1 MERNLQNPA
10 VGRWLLIISLLIF
23 LMVAFGGLVR
33 LTRSGLSIVEWN
45 VVTGIIPPLSHSD
58 WEAEFTLYQQ
68 SPEYKKIN
76 FGMNISDFK
85 FIYHMEF
92 WHRFFGRL
100 LGLSYL
106 LPLIFFLYKRAIPS
120 NKILQYV
127 GIGLLFVLQ
136 GIIGWLMVKSGLED
150 RPSVSHI
157 RLTLHLLGA
166 LALLGTCLWS
176 AMSHLL
182 PPRLPHG
189 GIIRRLSAFLII
201 TLIMQIAAG
210 GLVAGLKAGYI
221 SNTFPLM
228 FEQLIPNGLLNLKP
242 TMINF
247 VDNPAT
253 VHFQHRWFGFLI
265 LAVSAAMYYMGKTEK
280 SRLLRRSTKTVL
292 ILCLIQISLGIITVL
307 SSVAITVASLHQIV
321 AVALF
326 MGSLL
331 AYRCS

>member
-1 MERNLQNPA
+1 MDKTLPNKKI
-10 VGRWLLIISLLIF
+10 GRWLLTISIMIF
-23 LMVAFGGLVR
+23 LMIAFGGLVR

-45 VVTGIIPPLSHSD
+45 VVTGVIPPLSDSGWHS
-58 WEAEFTLYQQ
+58 EFTLYQQ

-76 FGMNISDFK
+76 FGMNINDFK

-106 LPLIFFLYKRAIPS
+106 IPLIFFLYKGAIP
-120 NKILQYV
+120 NRKILHYI

-136 GIIGWLMVKSGLED
+136 GVVGWLMVKSGLED

-166 LALLGTCLWS
+166 LALLGSCLWS
-176 AMSHLL
+176 AFAHLL
-182 PPRLPHG
+182 PPRLPYG
-189 GIIRRLSAFLII
+189 GRIRKLSGLLMI
-201 TLIMQIAAG
+201 TLTLQIAAG

-228 FEQLIPNGLLNLKP
+228 FEQLIPNGLLSLKP
-242 TMINF
+242 GIINLL
-247 VDNPAT
+247 DNPAT
-253 VHFQHRWFGFLI
+253 VHFQHRWFGFFI
-265 LAVSAAMYYMGKTEK
+265 LGISAVMYFRGKMEK
-280 SRLLRRSTKTVL
+280 SKLLRISTTAVFV
-292 ILCLIQISLGIITVL
+292 ICLIQISLGIFTVM
-307 SSVAITVASLHQIV
+307 SSVAITLASLHQVV
-321 AVALF
+321 AIGF
-326 MGSLL
+326 FGSSLL